1 MTLKQWL
8 LTIEKLRALSVSFFH
23 LFTFVSSR
31 LHVAVS
37 HGKHRCSRLH
47 QKLAHLH
54 IVAGGSAVK
63 RCPNVKIQE
72 VKESEQEQK
81 LFLRFTKQ
89 TLQTNETFKLTIH
102 HCQQRLH

>member
-1 MTLKQWL
+1 MKLNQL
-8 LTIEKLRALSVSFFH
+8 LQTVEKLRALSVALFH

-54 IVAGGSAVK
+54 VVAGGGAVK
-63 RCPNVKIQE
+63 RRPNVKVQK
-72 VKESEQEQK
+72 VQESEQE
-81 LFLRFTKQ
+81 
-89 TLQTNETFKLTIH
+89 
-102 HCQQRLH
+102 

>member
-1 MTLKQWL
+1 MTLEQL
-8 LTIEKLRALSVSFFH
+8 LQTVEELRALGVALFH

-37 HGKHRCSRLH
+37 HGKHGCSRLH

-63 RCPNVKIQE
+63 RCPNVKIQK
-72 VKESEQEQK
+72 VQESEQEQK
-81 LFLRFTKQ
+81 LFVR
-89 TLQTNETFKLTIH
+89 LTHGEPTIR

>member
-1 MTLKQWL
+1 MKLNQL
-8 LTIEKLRALSVSFFH
+8 LQTIEKLRALSVALFH

-47 QKLAHLH
+47 QKLAHLY

-63 RCPNVKIQE
+63 RRPNVKNQK
-72 VKESEQEQK
+72 VQDSEQE
-81 LFLRFTKQ
+81 
-89 TLQTNETFKLTIH
+89 
-102 HCQQRLH
+102 